1 MIEVSFTPEWHS
13 VHAGGHVGLL
23 LVGPLDNHPRPSPLD
38 AQKLRVEAAV
48 RDAYGSLDRAALLA
62 RSPILRAYK
71 RYYRSFNKTYHVQL
85 QLESVAHKGKS
96 LPVVSPLV
104 DACFAAELETGLLT
118 ASHDAD
124 LLQPPLSITVSQAD
138 DLLPLLSGKDQL
150 LKAGD
155 MAMVDATGV
164 ICTIV
169 YGQDRRSPVTPQ
181 TQRVLYVTYAP
192 AGVPHSAVADHHVAL
207 LRNVQLFAPDAALT
221 LNRIETAGG

>member
-1 MIEVSFTPEWHS
+1 MIDIAFTPEWHS
-13 VHAGGHVGLL
+13 THAGGHVGLL
-23 LVGPLDNHPRPSPLD
+23 LVGPLDNHPRPTPLD
-38 AQKLRVEAAV
+38 TRKQRVEAAL
-48 RDAYGSLDRAALLA
+48 RDAYGGLDRAGLLA
-62 RSPILRAYK
+62 QSPILRAYK

-85 QLESVAHKGKS
+85 QLESVAFRGRP
-96 LPVVSPLV
+96 LPAVSPLV

-124 LLQPPLSITVSQAD
+124 LLQPPLSIDVSPEGA
-138 DLLPLLSGKDQL
+138 LLPLLSGKDQA

-164 ICTIV
+164 VCTIV

-192 AGVPHSAVADHHVAL
+192 AGVPHSAVADHHVVL
-207 LRNVQLFAPDAALT
+207 LRNVQLFAPDAVVT
-221 LNRIETAGG
+221 LNHIETAGG